1 LLYVMVVDVIRG
13 IAVSVF
19 YFGRVKREIVSA
31 WALPRSSS
39 ALLCSA
45 LSGSGQFLVHL
56 VSFHLCLGSIPITP
70 VGAKLETAGCVFIL

>member
-1 LLYVMVVDVIRG
+1 MVVDVIRG

-45 LSGSGQFLVHL
+45 LSGSGHVSCIHL